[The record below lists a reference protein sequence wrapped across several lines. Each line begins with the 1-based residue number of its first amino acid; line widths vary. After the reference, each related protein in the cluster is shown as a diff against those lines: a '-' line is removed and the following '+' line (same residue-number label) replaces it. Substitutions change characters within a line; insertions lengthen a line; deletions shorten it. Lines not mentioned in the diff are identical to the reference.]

1 MVLAFAALAAVSLAE
16 EDGPNPISKVLEML
30 SDLQAKIIKEGEVA
44 QKEYAAYA
52 EWCEDKSK
60 DLHYEIKT
68 EQAQVD
74 ELKATIAKEDATMDA
89 LTARIDE
96 LAAKLADDQANLK
109 AATEIRD
116 HETVAFGKEEAELVE
131 VLSALERAI
140 AILTRELAKS
150 GASMLQLTGAS
161 DIIQALSTLVQASML
176 SSADAGKLTA
186 LVQSSSQ
193 SDETDEEFGVG
204 APDAAVYKGHEGG
217 IIETLEGLREKAQK
231 KLDDA
236 RKTETANLYNFEL
249 LRQSLQDAISVASG
263 ELEEAKN
270 GMAGSK
276 ERKGVATGDLDVT
289 SKDLAADVAAL
300 ADTHQSC
307 MTTAEDFEAATRSR
321 DEELRA
327 LAEAKKVL
335 KEKTGGAEELSY
347 GLNQMSLLQVTS
359 RTDQPH
365 AVVRFMLDLARRQ
378 NSKSLAQLASRIS
391 STIRLSSAAGQD
403 PFAKVQ
409 GLISDLI
416 ARLEKEGSADAAHKA
431 YCDKELQET
440 NVKKDEKA

>member
-1 MVLAFAALAAVSLAE
+1 
-16 EDGPNPISKVLEML
+16 
-30 SDLQAKIIKEGEVA
+30 
-44 QKEYAAYA
+44 
-52 EWCEDKSK
+52 
-60 DLHYEIKT
+60 
-68 EQAQVD
+68 
-74 ELKATIAKEDATMDA
+74 
-89 LTARIDE
+89 
-96 LAAKLADDQANLK
+96 
-109 AATEIRD
+109 
-116 HETVAFGKEEAELVE
+116 
-131 VLSALERAI
+131 
-140 AILTRELAKS
+140 
-150 GASMLQLTGAS
+150 MLQLTGAT
-161 DIIQALSTLVQASML
+161 DIIHALNTLVQASML

-193 SDETDEEFGVG
+193 SEETDEESGVG

-217 IIETLEGLREKAQK
+217 IIETLEGLRDKAQK
-231 KLDDA
+231 QLDAA
-236 RKTETANLYNFEL
+236 RKTETTNLYNFEL
-249 LRQSLQDAISVASG
+249 LKQSLQDAISVASG
-263 ELEEAKN
+263 ELDEAKN
-270 GMAGSK
+270 GMAGCK

-289 SKDLAADVAAL
+289 SKDLAADIAAL
-300 ADTHQSC
+300 ADTHKSC